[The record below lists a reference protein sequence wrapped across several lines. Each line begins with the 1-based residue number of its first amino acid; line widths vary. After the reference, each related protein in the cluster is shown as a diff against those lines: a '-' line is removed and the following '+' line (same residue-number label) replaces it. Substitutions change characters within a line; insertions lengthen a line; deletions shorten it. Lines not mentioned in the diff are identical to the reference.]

1 MAHSTIASTGM
12 GATQAGTGV
21 TTAAGTK
28 QVIFANETNSDI
40 TLDLKCAGTIN
51 AADKGILVKANSF
64 LTYDH
69 IGGHGACIMEN
80 VKSGHGTAA
89 IAGQEAENLADTGLA
104 NRKDRIY
111 IMHRV

>member
-1 MAHSTIASTGM
+1 MAHSTISALGV
-12 GATQAGTGV
+12 GATQAGTAV
-21 TTAAGTK
+21 TTAANTK
-28 QVIFANETNSDI
+28 QVIFANETNTDI
-40 TLDLKCAGTIN
+40 TLDLKTDGSVTAGDT
-51 AADKGILVKANSF
+51 GILVKANSF

-69 IGGHGACIMEN
+69 VGAHGACVMEN

-89 IAGQEAENLADTGLA
+89 IAGQEHDNYASTGLQ

>member
-1 MAHSTIASTGM
+1 MAHSTISALGV
-12 GATQAGTGV
+12 GATQAGTAV
-21 TTAAGTK
+21 TAAANTK

-40 TLDLKCAGTIN
+40 TLDLKTDGSVTTG
-51 AADKGILVKANSF
+51 DTGILVKANSF

-69 IGGHGACIMEN
+69 IGAHGACVMEN

-89 IAGQEAENLADTGLA
+89 IAGQEHSNYEATGLA

>member
-1 MAHSTIASTGM
+1 MAHSTISALGV
-12 GATQAGTGV
+12 GATQAGTAV
-21 TTAAGTK
+21 TTAANTK

-40 TLDLKCAGTIN
+40 TLDLKTDGSVTTG
-51 AADKGILVKANSF
+51 DTGILVKANSF

-69 IGGHGACIMEN
+69 IGAHGACVMEN

-89 IAGQEAENLADTGLA
+89 IAGQEHSNYEATGLA

>member
-1 MAHSTIASTGM
+1 MAHSTIASTGI

-21 TTAAGTK
+21 TTAANTK

-40 TLDLKCAGTIN
+40 KLDLKCAGTIN

-89 IAGQEAENLADTGLA
+89 IAGQEADSLAETGLS
-104 NRKDRIY
+104 NRKNRIY
-111 IMHRV
+111 IFHRV